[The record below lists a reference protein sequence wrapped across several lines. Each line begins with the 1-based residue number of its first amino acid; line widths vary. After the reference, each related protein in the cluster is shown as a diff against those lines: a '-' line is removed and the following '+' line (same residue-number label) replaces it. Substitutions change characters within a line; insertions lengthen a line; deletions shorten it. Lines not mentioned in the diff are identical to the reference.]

1 MHSLN
6 IRTFA
11 AFGLFLSA
19 TLANAADIQIK
30 MTDKSETDGLFA
42 FEPTYVKASV
52 NDTLVFI
59 PTDPAHNTLS
69 LLVPSGA
76 QPWRSP
82 YDKEFRVKL
91 DKEGVYLYACDAHKK
106 MGMVGIVQ
114 VGNAANLD
122 EAKKKVAEESA
133 AMLMNKDRF
142 TKALD
147 KVQ

>member
-1 MHSLN
+1 MYLL
-6 IRTFA
+6 IARTLA
-11 AFGLFLSA
+11 VLGLFFCA
-19 TLANAADIQIK
+19 ALAHAADIQIK
-30 MTDKSETDGLFA
+30 MLNKSDTDGLFA

-59 PTDPAHNTLS
+59 PTDPSHNTLS

-122 EAKKKVAEESA
+122 EARKKVAEESA

-142 TKALD
+142 TKAFD